1 MKRILLISGGT
12 ASLIMGIIGIF
23 IPVLPTTPFMILSAG
38 LYVKSSPALYNRIV
52 NGRLTSKY
60 MTPSSGR
67 RAAITA
73 LVLMWSMIILTAL
86 FAVSATWL
94 RILLIAIGVTGTAF
108 KIRYFFSN
116 KNKQITGN
124 H

>member
-67 RAAITA
+67 RAGITA